1 MATLN
6 QNFHTSDGVMF
17 CYFDLAKAKKDGKS
31 EAEISQELGEGNFI
45 TNIGGKIKAFVA
57 GEETSVPAV
66 LYNEVETPYYYIAN
80 LKEFA
85 DRMARK
91 HGVYKATKNADIR
104 VFHVATDED
113 IKSVLNGVNEAMGL
127 HVDANSVL
135 VQNIIGGEFYV
146 QQKDY
151 LKENYTL
158 ATKCGMYD
166 VYTFTGG
173 VQEWTFCEINIFA
186 ALWDGIQFLA
196 TPMLRIDNPK
206 DVYGCNYSRFWGD
219 DKTFGTHKVLGFFR
233 ACGTQYFETAFS
245 LAIGAANAPFTP
257 PKALA
262 AENQEKIA

>member
-17 CYFDLAKAKKDGKS
+17 CYFDYAKAEKDGMSKTEIQQELAK
-31 EAEISQELGEGNFI
+31 GNFI
-45 TNIGGKIKAFVA
+45 TNISGKVKAFVR
-57 GEETSVPAV
+57 GEEIQVPAV

-104 VFHVATDED
+104 VYHVTTDED

-127 HVDANSVL
+127 HIDENSVL
-135 VQNIIGGEFYV
+135 VQNVIGGEYYV
-146 QQKDY
+146 QQKSY
-151 LKENYTL
+151 LAENYTL
-158 ATKCGMYD
+158 ATKCGVYD
-166 VYTFTGG
+166 VYKFSGD
-173 VQEWTFCEINIFA
+173 VQEWTFCEVNIFA

-206 DVYGCNYSRFWGD
+206 DVYGCNYYRFWGD
-219 DKTFGTHKVLGFFR
+219 DSKFGTHKIVGFYR
-233 ACGTQYFETAFS
+233 ACGTQFFETPFS
-245 LAIGAANAPFTP
+245 LAIGAAHAPFTP

-262 AENQEKIA
+262 AENQEAVA